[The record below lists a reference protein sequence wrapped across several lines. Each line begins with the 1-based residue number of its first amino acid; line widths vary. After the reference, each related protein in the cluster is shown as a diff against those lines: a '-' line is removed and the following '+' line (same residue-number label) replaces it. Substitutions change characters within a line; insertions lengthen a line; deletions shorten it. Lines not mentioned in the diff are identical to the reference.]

1 MRGRENQMDRS
12 FSQFATYSSNLVGS
26 PAAFLVALFTILG
39 WFAVGPIFHFSDTW
53 QLIINSW
60 TNIATFVVV
69 FLIQNAQN
77 RDSKAINLKLAELI
91 RAVGPARDDMVDIER
106 LTDKELEELS
116 QRYARI
122 RLEWERRR
130 SAEPQP

>member
-1 MRGRENQMDRS
+1 MARGVIRVTRWQVMWPCFRHTWLASTSPRRRATKTAGGGCMRGRENQMDRS

-60 TNIATFVVV
+60 TNIA
-69 FLIQNAQN
+69 
-77 RDSKAINLKLAELI
+77 
-91 RAVGPARDDMVDIER
+91 
-106 LTDKELEELS
+106 
-116 QRYARI
+116 
-122 RLEWERRR
+122 
-130 SAEPQP
+130 